1 MQCWCHY
8 SLCGGCPAASPVT
21 VGLVWRSRPL
31 CWLCQW
37 GRYLAP
43 AWAHVSR
50 TSLEEASAAQSTTV
64 TVWRPGCQLMVLP
77 EVRRAGGWAGES
89 GFRQGS
95 FCWQRGALHPNLLS
109 EMWSSGLPWT
119 LPSADEVP
127 RTHPLSAP
135 VASPS
140 ACVSYSFVEI

>member
-1 MQCWCHY
+1 MVLVPLQPVWWLSSGFTCDCGPGVEEQTPLLALSVGEVFGP
-8 SLCGGCPAASPVT
+8 SLGPRQQN
-21 VGLVWRSRPL
+21 LL
-31 CWLCQW
+31 
-37 GRYLAP
+37 GRGKRCSE
-43 AWAHVSR
+43 HH
-50 TSLEEASAAQSTTV
+50 V

-77 EVRRAGGWAGES
+77 EVHRAGGWAGES

-95 FCWQRGALHPNLLS
+95 FCWQRGALHPYLLS

-127 RTHPLSAP
+127 RTDPLSAP

-140 ACVSYSFVEI
+140 ACVFYSFVEI